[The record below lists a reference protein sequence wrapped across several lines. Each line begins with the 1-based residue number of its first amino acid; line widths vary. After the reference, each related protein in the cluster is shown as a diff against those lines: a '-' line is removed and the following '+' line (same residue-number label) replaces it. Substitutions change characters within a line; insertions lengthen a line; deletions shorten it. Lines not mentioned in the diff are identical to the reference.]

1 MRLPVLQGL
10 LPVER
15 SRVRADV
22 LAGLTLAALGVPEVL
37 GYAKIAGM
45 PLVTGLYTLL
55 LPMAVFA
62 VLGSSRH
69 LVVAADSATAAILAA
84 ALAGMAVAGSPA
96 YVKLAGLAALLTA
109 GMLLAARLARL
120 AFLANFL
127 SRTVLVGFLTGVGI
141 QVAAGQLPD
150 MLGVSAAGQS
160 TVPRLLRTL
169 RALPQAHWAD
179 VAIAAA
185 VIVIVLGLRR
195 ITRQLPGPLI
205 AVVAAIAVS
214 KAADL
219 AAHGVTVIGA
229 VPRGLPGLT
238 LPAFGWHNSAV
249 LTGAAASM
257 FVVILAQS
265 AATSRAYAAKYEEEV
280 SEATDLVGLG
290 GANAAAAFTGTFV
303 VNGSPTKAQIVDSA
317 GGRSQLAP
325 LTAAAVVL
333 VVLVLLTGPLAALP
347 VAALAAVV
355 FLIAVELID
364 VAGMRR
370 ILATRRHEY
379 VVALLTTVAVV
390 GLGVEYGIVV
400 AVLASIVDHLRHSYN
415 PLNSV
420 LVKSPEGHWHAVPVG
435 PGARTMPGLVVYRF
449 GTSLYYANAA
459 RLAEDIAML
468 VGHGAP
474 LHWLVLDFAAIDDVD
489 YTASTVLS
497 KAAEHLHQRQIRL
510 VISSI
515 LAPVQ
520 HQLDRYGISADASY
534 DTPGEALEAFENSQA
549 RLVGRAAATDVVD
562 GAGGEAHPV
571 RSQEG
576 DELGDLLRSPD
587 PFHRDQAGHVRE
599 HVRGGAVVHRRGDDG
614 RGDGVDQHAGGGQF
628 LARRLGQADDR
639 GLGRRIDGQV
649 RVAVLPGHA
658 GQVHHPAP
666 APVAHAGHED
676 PHRVHCA

>member
-1 MRLPVLQGL
+1 MPDSPERRWRGSPREWPVLQGI

-15 SRVRADV
+15 SRVPAEV
-22 LAGLTLAALGVPEVL
+22 LAGFTLAALGIPAVL

-45 PLVTGLYTLL
+45 PLVTGLYTML
-55 LPMAVFA
+55 LPMAAFA

-84 ALAGMAVAGSPA
+84 ALTGLAAVGSPE
-96 YVKLAGLAALLTA
+96 YVRLAGLAALLTA

-160 TVPRLLRTL
+160 TVPRLVRTL

-185 VIVIVLGLRR
+185 VIVIVLGIRR

-219 AAHGVTVIGA
+219 AAHGVAVIGA
-229 VPRGLPGLT
+229 VPRGLPDLT
-238 LPAFGWHNSAV
+238 WPAFGWHNSAV

-303 VNGSPTKAQIVDSA
+303 VNGSPTKAQIVDGA
-317 GGRSQLAP
+317 GGRSQLSP

-333 VVLVLLTGPLAALP
+333 VVLAVLTGPLAYLP

-364 VAGMRR
+364 LAGMRR
-370 ILATRRHEY
+370 ILAVRKHEFA
-379 VVALLTTVAVV
+379 VALLTTAAVV
-390 GLGVEYGIVV
+390 GLGVEYGIILAIV
-400 AVLASIVDHLRHSYN
+400 ASIVDHLRHSYS

-420 LVKSPEGHWHAVPVG
+420 LVKSAEGHWRAVPVG
-435 PGARTMPGLVVYRF
+435 PGARTTEGLVVYRF

-459 RLAEDIAML
+459 KLAEDITAL

-474 LHWLVLDFAAIDDVD
+474 LRWLVLDCAAIGDVD
-489 YTASTVLS
+489 YTASAALAKVIEHAHQHHVHLVLS
-497 KAAEHLHQRQIRL
+497 CVLGPVRQ
-510 VISSI
+510 
-515 LAPVQ
+515 
-520 HQLDRYGISADASY
+520 QLDRYGISKVLGQDAY
-534 DTPGEALEAFENSQA
+534 FDTPGQALEAFHSVM
-549 RLVGRAAATDVVD
+549 R
-562 GAGGEAHPV
+562 
-571 RSQEG
+571 
-576 DELGDLLRSPD
+576 
-587 PFHRDQAGHVRE
+587 
-599 HVRGGAVVHRRGDDG
+599 
-614 RGDGVDQHAGGGQF
+614 
-628 LARRLGQADDR
+628 
-639 GLGRRIDGQV
+639 
-649 RVAVLPGHA
+649 
-658 GQVHHPAP
+658 
-666 APVAHAGHED
+666 
-676 PHRVHCA
+676 